1 MDAKTEDRLLLQT
14 GAHYEASVELSKFDY
29 SGGENFGIAHA
40 KVDVRVADAVSV
52 VFTEQA

>member
-52 VFTEQA
+52 VFTDQA